1 MAYRIIIRDQN
12 VKIIADDPTILKDM
26 IAVQEAKRFASVEMM
41 ATDGQVK
48 WIVKKG
54 DQVFGPFETKE
65 EALKFEL
72 GLEADD

>member
-1 MAYRIIIRDQN
+1 MPCRIIVRDQN

-26 IAVQEAKRFASVEMM
+26 VDIQEAKRFASVEMAM
-41 ATDGQVK
+41 IAGQVK

-65 EALKFEL
+65 EALKFEM
-72 GLEADD
+72 GLDAGD

>member
-1 MAYRIIIRDQN
+1 MSVALTAPHVREAI
-12 VKIIADDPTILKDM
+12 
-26 IAVQEAKRFASVEMM
+26 AKRFASVEMM

-65 EALKFEL
+65 EALKLEL